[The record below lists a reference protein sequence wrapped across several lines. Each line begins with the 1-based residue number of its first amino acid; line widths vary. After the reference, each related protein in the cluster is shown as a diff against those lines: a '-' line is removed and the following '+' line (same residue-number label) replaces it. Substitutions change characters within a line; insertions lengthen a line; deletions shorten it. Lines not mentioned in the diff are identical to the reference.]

1 MNNLFGIAKV
11 IVVFIICCVMLECS
25 FSFFELVVESI
36 RGLQMG
42 KSLLYGLTSYGEKQV
57 RHHLSNRANKLA
69 KYLQREVDFLNQHEL
84 EVKRS
89 ILRKSPFFD
98 DVYYTNINERRQKLI
113 EIIELLKLIKVE
125 IRKTPAIKADDNED
139 QCS

>member
-1 MNNLFGIAKV
+1 M
-11 IVVFIICCVMLECS
+11 S
-25 FSFFELVVESI
+25 
-36 RGLQMG
+36 
-42 KSLLYGLTSYGEKQV
+42 KSLLYGLTPDGEKQV

-139 QCS
+139 

>member
-1 MNNLFGIAKV
+1 MSK
-11 IVVFIICCVMLECS
+11 S
-25 FSFFELVVESI
+25 
-36 RGLQMG
+36 
-42 KSLLYGLTSYGEKQV
+42 KSLLYGLTPYGEKQV

-113 EIIELLKLIKVE
+113 EIIELLRLIKLE
-125 IRKTPAIKADDNED
+125 IRNK
-139 QCS
+139 